1 MKYVFEAYDF
11 QKKINLSKIEPKPV
25 TDGRETG
32 DNFARRLKDGSCMP
46 RPGRHFARHKVCR
59 SRVFSGETV
68 RRIEYRFARR
78 IEYTKISY
86 VVLCSDV

>member
-32 DNFARRLKDGSCMP
+32 DNFVYFL
-46 RPGRHFARHKVCR
+46 
-59 SRVFSGETV
+59 
-68 RRIEYRFARR
+68 
-78 IEYTKISY
+78 
-86 VVLCSDV
+86 